1 MDSITPAFPA
11 AEVEKCI
18 RGFLAQEGSV
28 QSSLRGAGKV
38 TNGLEGIVGPQPVI
52 DSLVVVELLVVIEP
66 KVPFDLPDSLVQA
79 GGYEGVDEVV
89 QDLIPRI
96 QGRWRKHYGGRSHEG
111 QR

>member
-1 MDSITPAFPA
+1 MESITPAFPA
-11 AEVEKCI
+11 AEVENCI

-28 QSSLRGAGKV
+28 QASLRGAAEV
-38 TNGLEGIVGPQPVI
+38 TNGLEGMVGPQPVI

-66 KVPFDLPDSLVQA
+66 KVSFDLPDSLVQA

-89 QDLIPRI
+89 QDLVPRI
-96 QGRWRKHYGGRSHEG
+96 EERWRKHYGGGNHEG